1 MVASGRRG
9 PRGRELSAMDEKRT
23 GGDRRTGKDRR
34 SDDDRRKREE
44 GAPPDAGERRSDDD
58 RRAAY
63 FEETP
68 ADETPADEAPA
79 RLDVA
84 EVDQYTTAET
94 MVIPP
99 EIVAAVGE
107 H

>member
-1 MVASGRRG
+1 M
-9 PRGRELSAMDEKRT
+9 P
-23 GGDRRTGKDRR
+23 
-34 SDDDRRKREE
+34 
-44 GAPPDAGERRSDDD
+44 
-58 RRAAY
+58 
-63 FEETP
+63 
-68 ADETPADEAPA
+68 

-99 EIVAAVGE
+99 ELVGRGGENPPRRRLALTTAILAAATR